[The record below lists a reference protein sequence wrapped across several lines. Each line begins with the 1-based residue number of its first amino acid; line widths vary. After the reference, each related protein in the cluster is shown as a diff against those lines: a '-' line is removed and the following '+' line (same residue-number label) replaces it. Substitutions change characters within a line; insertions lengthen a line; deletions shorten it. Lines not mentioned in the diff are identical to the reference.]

1 MSECIFLS
9 NFKCLKL
16 HTYFKMRQLID
27 QVEELQTTIFFDKFV
42 YLIQWDFCPTKKSKT
57 KMFAVIPL
65 CSSNVL
71 PHTSKIVKIF

>member
-27 QVEELQTTIFFDKFV
+27 QVEELQTTIFFDKFI
-42 YLIQWDFCPTKKSKT
+42 YLIQWDFCSTKNWKAE
-57 KMFAVIPL
+57 MFAVTAL
-65 CSSNVL
+65 QFKCTAS
-71 PHTSKIVKIF
+71 HQ